1 MISARSW
8 WLVVTILGGGASVLL
23 AAVFRYVPSTEDL
36 LDPLGRPA
44 TLTDSIVS
52 SSAGLDRVTTVLVP
66 KQAELTR
73 RISVLTTVAGSLDE
87 VVDHAGELTPLAGDA
102 NRGIATLSTSPA
114 PCRRSSPE
122 SPATRTTRQMPLA
135 TWAARSPPSTR
146 ACQRSVTG
154 WYRCTPAWDH
164 WDRAQTRSPRYSH
177 KSSANHNASR
187 PCHRYWACCP
197 GPPTADMHNDD
208 ATTTVRVRPC
218 G

>member
-1 MISARSW
+1 VISARSW
-8 WLVVTILGGGASVLL
+8 WLVVTIVGGGASVLL

-102 NRGIATLSTSPA
+102 NRGIAHVVDVSRPLPALITRIAGHANDATNAARDLGGTVTSLDTGLSTVGDRLVSLHTSLGPLGPRADAIAEVLAQIERESQRIAPVSPVLGLL
-114 PCRRSSPE
+114 PR
-122 SPATRTTRQMPLA
+122 AT
-135 TWAARSPPSTR
+135 
-146 ACQRSVTG
+146 
-154 WYRCTPAWDH
+154 
-164 WDRAQTRSPRYSH
+164 
-177 KSSANHNASR
+177 
-187 PCHRYWACCP
+187 HR
-197 GPPTADMHNDD
+197 
-208 ATTTVRVRPC
+208 
-218 G
+218 

>member
-1 MISARSW
+1 M
-8 WLVVTILGGGASVLL
+8 LL

-87 VVDHAGELTPLAGDA
+87 VVDHAGELTPLATPTGESP
-102 NRGIATLSTSPA
+102 TLSTSPA

-146 ACQRSVTG
+146 LVNGR
-154 WYRCTPAWDH
+154 
-164 WDRAQTRSPRYSH
+164 
-177 KSSANHNASR
+177 
-187 PCHRYWACCP
+187 
-197 GPPTADMHNDD
+197 
-208 ATTTVRVRPC
+208 
-218 G
+218 